1 MAIFNSHFYHSMTKR
16 YTVAM
21 GTLFSD
27 MSVVRYNEDGSEN
40 HRITVPITYS
50 NKEKF
55 VQRLISDS
63 DHSRKEAITV
73 PRMAFELVSMNYDGQ
88 RKLQKL
94 NKYQFDRSA
103 GNASNVYTPVPYDL
117 VYNLYIVT
125 KTQEEMLQIVEQIVP
140 AFTPD
145 FTVSIKSVEEPEL
158 RFDLPIT
165 LLDVLP
171 SDSSE
176 GMFEDRRQIMW
187 TMSFL
192 AKAVYFG
199 PVAKREII
207 LHPQSDLYGWEKLY
221 EFYP

>member
-1 MAIFNSHFYHSMTKR
+1 MCEILET
-16 YTVAM
+16 
-21 GTLFSD
+21 D
-27 MSVVRYNEDGSEN
+27 IEN
-40 HRITVPITYS
+40 
-50 NKEKF
+50 
-55 VQRLISDS
+55 DC
-63 DHSRKEAITV
+63 
-73 PRMAFELVSMNYDGQ
+73 
-88 RKLQKL
+88 
-94 NKYQFDRSA
+94 
-103 GNASNVYTPVPYDL
+103 
-117 VYNLYIVT
+117 
-125 KTQEEMLQIVEQIVP
+125 
-140 AFTPD
+140 
-145 FTVSIKSVEEPEL
+145 EL

-199 PVAKREII
+199 PVARREII

>member
-1 MAIFNSHFYHSMTKR
+1 MT
-16 YTVAM
+16 
-21 GTLFSD
+21 
-27 MSVVRYNEDGSEN
+27 
-40 HRITVPITYS
+40 
-50 NKEKF
+50 
-55 VQRLISDS
+55 
-63 DHSRKEAITV
+63 
-73 PRMAFELVSMNYDGQ
+73 
-88 RKLQKL
+88 
-94 NKYQFDRSA
+94 
-103 GNASNVYTPVPYDL
+103 
-117 VYNLYIVT
+117 
-125 KTQEEMLQIVEQIVP
+125 